1 MAYDWRRMDQ
11 DIKDTLI
18 GITESL
24 ISVAHTA
31 FCGHEMAWGC
41 YQMMVVENPQT
52 APARFRRA
60 LHGAGKLTRERDEQT
75 ELLQALLRKLKTV

>member
-1 MAYDWRRMDQ
+1 M
-11 DIKDTLI
+11 I

-24 ISVAHTA
+24 ITVAHTA
-31 FCGHEMAWGC
+31 FYGHEMAWGC
-41 YQMMVVENPQT
+41 YQMLVEENPQT

-75 ELLQALLRKLKTV
+75 ELLQELLRKLKTL